1 MTVEPVLLYDTVVTL
16 HLVHVVIVVYCLY
29 ALAHSHHLNVLFCT
43 GVTSWV
49 IINFISTRMT
59 LRKHLSVGVRSQLQC
74 TLCPSLMWV
83 VRVHGRHLV

>member
-49 IINFISTRMT
+49 IINKFYFNKNDPTKTS
-59 LRKHLSVGVRSQLQC
+59 KCWSSVPV
-74 TLCPSLMWV
+74 TMY
-83 VRVHGRHLV
+83 LVSIVDVGGPCSW